1 MGDRG
6 VSQTPRAA
14 DQSRLDAALMVA
26 DRPMQRDQIVAAF
39 DFDGT
44 ITTSDSLRDFV
55 RYTCWC
61 SQTPLAVVVVD
72 VDVDVR

>member
-1 MGDRG
+1 
-6 VSQTPRAA
+6 
-14 DQSRLDAALMVA
+14 MVA